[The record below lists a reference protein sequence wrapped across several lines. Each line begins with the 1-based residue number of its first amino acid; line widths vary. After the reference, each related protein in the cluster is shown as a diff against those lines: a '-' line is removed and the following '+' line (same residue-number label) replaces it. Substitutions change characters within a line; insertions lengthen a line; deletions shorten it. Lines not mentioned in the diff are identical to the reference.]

1 MEDSFYFETNNRD
14 FSYSADDFIK
24 FFEDKDIRNLGVVNP
39 DNPTGNYIEN
49 LEKNRHLF
57 IVKSISKSYGVPG
70 LRLGVLASGDVK
82 MISELKK
89 DVAIW
94 NINSFAEFYMQIA
107 EKYQKEYELELVKFR
122 AERNRYQ
129 EEISKISGIWAISSQ
144 ANYIMVEIVNGMSA
158 GQLTKRLFL
167 NHNLIVK
174 DLSEKLIQ
182 KGQYIRIAIRNA
194 EDNNKLIEALKTEL

>member
-1 MEDSFYFETNNRD
+1 MEDSFYFETNNRE

-24 FFEDKDIRNLGVVNP
+24 FFEDKDIRNLVVVNP

-94 NINSFAEFYMQIA
+94 NINSFAEF
-107 EKYQKEYELELVKFR
+107 
-122 AERNRYQ
+122 
-129 EEISKISGIWAISSQ
+129 
-144 ANYIMVEIVNGMSA
+144 
-158 GQLTKRLFL
+158 
-167 NHNLIVK
+167 
-174 DLSEKLIQ
+174 
-182 KGQYIRIAIRNA
+182 
-194 EDNNKLIEALKTEL
+194 